1 MYTIVVYIT
10 VSVWHMLVIVFSSSY
25 SLERWCVRPIFSWLS
40 HTHSLIH
47 SVYHCN
53 DILSTSIN
61 TSHTH
66 IRLIHVYIY
75 MKVYIYIYQFSLC
88 GRFVSINTITK
99 CLVVCFSGGEMKNVV
114 YKLLCDNW
122 DKGNKDSWW
131 EMNVAH
137 SISHAHIKK
146 KSYSFLFN
154 V

>member
-10 VSVWHMLVIVFSSSY
+10 VSVWHMLVIVFTSSY
-25 SLERWCVRPIFSWLS
+25 CSNGGAPGRFFLGSL
-40 HTHSLIH
+40 THIVSYIVCIIVTTFFRH
-47 SVYHCN
+47 
-53 DILSTSIN
+53 SIN

-88 GRFVSINTITK
+88 GRFVSINTITN
-99 CLVVCFSGGEMKNVV
+99 CLVVCFSGGKVKNVV